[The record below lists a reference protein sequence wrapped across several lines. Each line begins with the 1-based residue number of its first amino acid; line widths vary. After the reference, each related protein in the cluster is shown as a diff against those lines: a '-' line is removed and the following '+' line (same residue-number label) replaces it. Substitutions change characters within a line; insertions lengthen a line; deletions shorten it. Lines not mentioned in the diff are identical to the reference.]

1 MSSVIRAS
9 LGSEVSSTLLGGS
22 WVVISGVINPF
33 IWLVT
38 TVILLTNL
46 LIAHHE
52 PPSTTH
58 SRMVPERKHIPETRR
73 AARVQNHIQ

>member
-52 PPSTTH
+52 PPF
-58 SRMVPERKHIPETRR
+58 
-73 AARVQNHIQ
+73 